1 MLTYVHIRGGPLL
14 DALLDDLRAEHDDL
28 LGYVATADL
37 GLAVP
42 AEPWDV
48 RDTVSHLLVGDQKA
62 LLAAADPDGFAAELP
77 QVIADPHGFID
88 AWLLVGRDL
97 PKDELLARWTSG
109 LDELVTAIAKVPE
122 GTKIPWYGP
131 PMSPASFA
139 TARLMEYWAHGQDV
153 VDALG
158 AQRTATARLKH
169 ICHLG
174 YRTRGFSYA
183 VRGLTVPEGEVR
195 VTLTAP
201 DGSTWQWGTGD
212 DAVVGTAEDFAL
224 RVTQRRH
231 RLDTGLVATGPLA
244 DDWLDRAQCF
254 AGLPTDGRAPRS

>member
-1 MLTYVHIRGGPLL
+1 ML
-14 DALLDDLRAEHDDL
+14 AQLLDDLRAEAQEL
-28 LGYVATADL
+28 ATLVATADL

-48 RDTVSHLLVGDQKA
+48 RDTVSHLMIGDEKA
-62 LLAAADPDGFAAELP
+62 LLAAADPDGFNAELP
-77 QVIADPHGFID
+77 QVIADPQGFID
-88 AWLLVGRDL
+88 SWLEAGKGLER
-97 PKDELLARWTSG
+97 DELLKRWETG
-109 LDELVTAIAKVPE
+109 LGALVDAIADVPE

-158 AQRTATARLKH
+158 ATRQPTVRLKH

-174 YRTRGFSYA
+174 FRTRGFSYV
-183 VRGLTVPEGEVR
+183 VRGLEVPPGEVR
-195 VTLTAP
+195 VTLAAP
-201 DGSTWQWGTGD
+201 DGSTWEWGSGD
-212 DAVVGTAEDFAL
+212 DAVVGSAEDFAL

-231 RLDTGLVATGPLA
+231 RDDTDLRATGPLA
-244 DDWLDRAQCF
+244 DDWLDKAQCF
-254 AGLPTDGRAPRS
+254 AGLPTDGRDPRS